1 MPNLPAL
8 AAGMRALD
16 GALVALPSFSQL
28 ANNLTLLDGAL
39 ASGGLSGLYESM
51 TLIINAPETVTYAL
65 GVLE

>member
-1 MPNLPAL
+1 MPDLSAL

-28 ANNLTLLDGAL
+28 AANLTLLDGAL

-51 TLIINAPETVTYAL
+51 TMILKFPETVNSAL
-65 GVLE
+65 GTLR